1 MAGSENNAGNK
12 VKAISPLAQWRV
24 KSLGVHDYRRSDGF
38 MIGSWNWCLS
48 VENNNS
54 ILSIRLISKPSC
66 ITEDKYPIA
75 KILIRAHCT
84 GSTNSHYAE
93 CKSPLSLAFLHYIK
107 LPGTTQTGSSSMKS
121 TSISCGATQQLL
133 F

>member
-24 KSLGVHDYRRSDGF
+24 KSLGAHDYRRSDDF
-38 MIGSWNWCLS
+38 MIGSWNWSVSLFVVNFSRCLS

-54 ILSIRLISKPSC
+54 VLSIRLISKPSC

-75 KILIRAHCT
+75 KIMIRAHCT
-84 GSTNSHYAE
+84 GSTNSTNCHYAE
-93 CKSPLSLAFLHYIK
+93 
-107 LPGTTQTGSSSMKS
+107 
-121 TSISCGATQQLL
+121 
-133 F
+133 

>member
-24 KSLGVHDYRRSDGF
+24 KSLGAHDYRRSDDF

-54 ILSIRLISKPSC
+54 VLSIRLISKPSC

-75 KILIRAHCT
+75 KIMIRAHCT
-84 GSTNSHYAE
+84 GSTNSTNCHYAE
-93 CKSPLSLAFLHYIK
+93 CK
-107 LPGTTQTGSSSMKS
+107 
-121 TSISCGATQQLL
+121 
-133 F
+133 